1 MTTRTPGEMTVGG
14 RARVFQAGLRTWV
27 VRLTLTGLLIGVTL
41 VVGGGVQAVLN
52 VPDLQPW
59 HRLVPRGELRAADL
73 GETFT
78 LDQYLAREADVFKEV
93 RDEVETPV
101 SASGSSQLANRY
113 QSASIS
119 SPRRASRDWNRTFE
133 LTPAAVRGGALLIHG
148 LTDGPYSMRAVAERL
163 SAQGYYALALRVPGH
178 GTVPGALTQATAEDW
193 MAAVRMGARHVR
205 RTIGRDDPMI
215 LVGYSN
221 GGALIV
227 RYALEAAADSGLP
240 APSRLVLISPMIGVS
255 PLARIARVISALGP
269 LPFFEKAR
277 WLEVVPEYNPF
288 KYNSFPANAANQSYR
303 VSSLVRAELA
313 DAARSGLVDRLPPI
327 LAFQS
332 IVDATVSTSAVVRDL
347 FDRLHG
353 NGHELV
359 VFDIN
364 RRAGLEP
371 YIRPA
376 DAALAANLAAGGPR
390 FYRRTLITNLS
401 ADVSEVRARSVAPGA
416 TTVEDVPLGLSW
428 PAQVFSLSHVALPF
442 AIDDPVY
449 GSEPPDSPTRSIALG
464 RLSPRGEKAVL
475 TVPVETLMRI
485 GWNPFL
491 PFLLDRVVEWSG
503 LHTGAGRQ
511 NLAEEKPRQDIG
523 LK

>member
-1 MTTRTPGEMTVGG
+1 MTEHRPIGAAV
-14 RARVFQAGLRTWV
+14 AGHRRSFEDRLRTWA
-27 VRLTLTGLLIGVTL
+27 VRLALTGLLIGVTL

-52 VPDLQPW
+52 IPDLQPW

-73 GETFT
+73 EEAFT
-78 LDQYLAREADVFKEV
+78 LDQYLAREAEVFKEV
-93 RDEVETPV
+93 HDQVEAPV
-101 SASGSSQLANRY
+101 SASSSSQLANRY
-113 QSASIS
+113 DSASIS
-119 SPRRASRDWNRTFE
+119 SPRRASRDWNRTFDVRP
-133 LTPAAVRGGALLIHG
+133 TAVHGGALLIHG

-163 SAQGYYALALRVPGH
+163 STQGYYVLVLRMPGH

-205 RTIGRDDPMI
+205 RTINADAPLI

-227 RYALEAAADSGLP
+227 RYALEAAADSRLP

-303 VSSLVRAELA
+303 VSSLVRAEVA
-313 DAARSGLVDRLPPI
+313 DAAQSGLIRRLPPI

-332 IVDATVSTSAVVRDL
+332 IVDSTVSTAAVVRDL
-347 FDRLHG
+347 FDQLRG
-353 NGHELV
+353 KDDELV

-376 DAALAANLAAGGPR
+376 DAALASNLAAGGPR
-390 FYRRTLITNLS
+390 LYRRTLITNIS

-449 GSEPPDSPTRSIALG
+449 GSDPPDGPTPSIALG

-491 PFLLDRVVEWSG
+491 PYMLDRLVEW
-503 LHTGAGRQ
+503 TGRRGEARLQ
-511 NLAEEKPRQDIG
+511 SPADEKPR
-523 LK
+523 